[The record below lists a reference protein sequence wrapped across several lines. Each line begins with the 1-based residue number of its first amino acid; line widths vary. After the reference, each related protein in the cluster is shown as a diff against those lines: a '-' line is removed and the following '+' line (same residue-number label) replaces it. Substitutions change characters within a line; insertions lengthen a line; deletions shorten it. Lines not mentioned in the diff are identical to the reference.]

1 MKSFVSTTLVMIGL
15 FGGLVLYDDLTGQTP
30 PEEKPG
36 LIGYGMIILG
46 MTAFSALVHFLGALC
61 GPGDGIESSG
71 GGDSGDGGGDG
82 GD

>member
-1 MKSFVSTTLVMIGL
+1 MALTGICVEVSRTSYEDLSDR
-15 FGGLVLYDDLTGQTP
+15 DDLTGQTP